1 MKNFLKLFLIFGF
14 LITLIFFLRLKTI
27 ISIPIWTS
35 DVQMTVKN
43 IRHIKIAGKT
53 LKIELALTSEAQQKG
68 LSGRE
73 RLKINES
80 MLFVFDRPG
89 KYEFWMKD
97 MSFPI
102 DIIWIGE
109 DMRIVYIKKNALPES
124 YPEVFTSDQ
133 DAQYVLEVVSR
144 FSEENNLKEEDE
156 VEFLPF

>member
-1 MKNFLKLFLIFGF
+1 MKQLIFLFLGVAAFIIAVGVYSKTPTPKKN
-14 LITLIFFLRLKTI
+14 TLVG
-27 ISIPIWTS
+27 S
-35 DVQMTVKN
+35 Q
-43 IRHIKIAGKT
+43 
-53 LKIELALTSEAQQKG
+53 ALTKKEITIGTTKVSVEVADDEGERKKG
-68 LSGRE
+68 LGGRSE
-73 RLKINES
+73 LKEGEG
-80 MLFVFDRPG
+80 MLFIFPERSSNLV
-89 KYEFWMKD
+89 FWMKD